1 MPPTQHLKAL
11 RISPANTVTNHVAT
25 SIVSDTGSIAGVGSS
40 LLWVKN
46 GYINSAA
53 EIIATPPDTVIGRA
67 RGPFKHL
74 KHSGGTTVGSRG
86 TLHNVTMDGTRD
98 WLVRSSSMI
107 FHSGLSIGSS
117 PKQLSSLHFDLVS
130 GRGNFYINSYNAQIT
145 EVAAGQSFYV
155 DKTSLLAV
163 EYDQNTAFEI
173 VGNKPYKP
181 ALKTSKDTLDVSP
194 VTSVLETSEIPRDDL
209 PLEKTQELVEPE
221 TTEHQLVESSSTA
234 TQTTPTSTTS
244 EPTKPHYYLYNN
256 RWWITMSNLSRRL
269 GRSIVSIPSSLL
281 GMFRRSSK
289 KAADA
294 AAIAAKSAAQNAV
307 NFTKKSSTPSD
318 TTSTI
323 PRPSLVA
330 RIKTFIGSY
339 TNPNP
344 FQTFVHIRGPTK
356 VVVGQMHMPEVTT
369 QANDLEPYI
378 TEPELPAPVT
388 FAPQTHDYLKIAEVI
403 NGRVVFR
410 SVPNFST
417 YNGVNGH

>member
-40 LLWVKN
+40 LLWVKH

-53 EIIATPPDTVIGRA
+53 EIIATPPDTAIGRSH
-67 RGPFKHL
+67 GSFKHL
-74 KHSGGTTVGSRG
+74 KHSGGTTVSSRG
-86 TLHNVTMDGTRD
+86 TLHNVTMDGSRD
-98 WLVRSSSMI
+98 WLVRSSTMI

-117 PKQLSSLHFDLVS
+117 PKQLSNLHFDLVS
-130 GRGNFYINSYNAQIT
+130 GRGNFFINSYNAQIT
-145 EVAAGQSFYV
+145 EVPAGQSFYV

-173 VGNKPYKP
+173 VGNKPYTP
-181 ALKTSKDTLDVSP
+181 ALKNSKDTLDVSP
-194 VTSVLETSEIPRDDL
+194 VTSILETTEIPRDDL
-209 PLEKTQELVEPE
+209 PE
-221 TTEHQLVESSSTA
+221 TKQHKQADNATENKPSA
-234 TQTTPTSTTS
+234 KPTTLQYQVPDSQVA
-244 EPTKPHYYLYNN
+244 EPHYYLYNN
-256 RWWITMSNLSRRL
+256 RWWITTSKLSRKL
-269 GRSIVSIPSSLL
+269 VRSIASIPSSLVN
-281 GMFRRSSK
+281 MFRRSSK
-289 KAADA
+289 KAAIA
-294 AAIAAKSAAQNAV
+294 AKNAAKSAV
-307 NFTKKSSTPSD
+307 TFSKKPPNGHPDSTEAP
-318 TTSTI
+318 TSI

-339 TNPNP
+339 TNPSP

-356 VVVGQMHMPEVTT
+356 VVVGQMHMPKVTT
-369 QANDLEPYI
+369 QANDIEPYI
-378 TEPELPAPVT
+378 TEPELPAPVA

-417 YNGVNGH
+417 YNGVNGQ

>member
-67 RGPFKHL
+67 SGPFKHL
-74 KHSGGTTVGSRG
+74 KHSGGTTVSSRG

-107 FHSGLSIGSS
+107 FYSGLSIGSS
-117 PKQLSSLHFDLVS
+117 KVLSRQHFDLVS

-155 DKTSLLAV
+155 DRSSLLAV
-163 EYDQNTAFEI
+163 EYDQNSAFEI
-173 VGNKPYKP
+173 AGNKPFKP
-181 ALKTSKDTLDVSP
+181 ALRNSKDSLDVSP
-194 VTSVLETSEIPRDDL
+194 VTSILETSEIPRDDIPRDI
-209 PLEKTQELVEPE
+209 PLEKASELVDPE
-221 TTEHQLVESSSTA
+221 SPSTSI
-234 TQTTPTSTTS
+234 QTPPTTS

-269 GRSIVSIPSSLL
+269 GRSFMSIPSSLL
-281 GMFRRSSK
+281 GLFRRSSK

-294 AAIAAKSAAQNAV
+294 ATTAAKSAAQNAV
-307 NFTKKSSTPSD
+307 NFSEKS
-318 TTSTI
+318 STI
-323 PRPSLVA
+323 PRPSLLA

-339 TNPNP
+339 TDPNP

-356 VVVGQMHMPEVTT
+356 VVVGQMNMPEVTT
-369 QANDLEPYI
+369 LANDLEPYI
-378 TEPELPAPVT
+378 SEPELPAPVT

-417 YNGVNGH
+417 YNGVN